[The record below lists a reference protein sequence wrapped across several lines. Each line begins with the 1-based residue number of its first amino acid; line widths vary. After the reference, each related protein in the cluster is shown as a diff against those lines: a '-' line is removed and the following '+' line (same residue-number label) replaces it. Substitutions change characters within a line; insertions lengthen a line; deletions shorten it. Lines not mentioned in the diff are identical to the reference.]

1 MQRLQLSVH
10 AAITVTGHRRHVP
23 PAHSLASSFTQP
35 LSGLLRIHFQM
46 QTREKNKRRWRARAE
61 QTAEHEWVAVRQT
74 TAGAMGNGSTYVHV
88 HPAELKTSSITG

>member
-46 QTREKNKRRWRARAE
+46 QTREKNKRRCGEQEPSRA
-61 QTAEHEWVAVRQT
+61 
-74 TAGAMGNGSTYVHV
+74 
-88 HPAELKTSSITG
+88 

>member
-46 QTREKNKRRWRARAE
+46 QTREKNKRRCATDDRRCNG
-61 QTAEHEWVAVRQT
+61 QRQ
-74 TAGAMGNGSTYVHV
+74 HV
-88 HPAELKTSSITG
+88 HPAELRTSSITG